1 MLCSYAEQVSHLSA
15 RPANVGDLVRQARNE
30 RGYSVRQLAG
40 LVGVSAG
47 TISAIENGHTAVT
60 VDRLASIASALDAE
74 LGSLLRRENQ
84 PERADHPGHRNWRSF
99 GPLDLGPVVAAAVEE
114 FTAAGYHG
122 TSMRAVADRAGLSVP
137 GLYHHCAS
145 KQELLVRILDVTM
158 DELEWRLAGAAT
170 EAATAADRVALFTEA
185 LALYHT
191 MRPDLA
197 FLAVSETR
205 SLEQPDAGR
214 IASRRRAVQHQL
226 DDQVDAAVSAGL
238 AATPCP
244 RETARAIVSMCSAL
258 PQWFDPRG
266 PMSPGD
272 VAALHARLALNM
284 IGAAPST
291 QQAGQAEKA
300 GT

>member
-1 MLCSYAEQVSHLSA
+1 MSQLGE
-15 RPANVGDLVRQARNE
+15 RPVNVGDLVRQARNE

-74 LGSLLRRENQ
+74 LGSLLHRDNRPQ
-84 PERADHPGHRNWRSF
+84 RPQRPQHPGNREWRSF
-99 GPLDLGPVVAAAVEE
+99 GRLDLGPVLRAAVEE

-145 KQELLVRILDVTM
+145 KQELLVRILDVTL
-158 DELEWRLAGAAT
+158 DELEWRLAGAAAA
-170 EAATAADRVALFTEA
+170 AATPLDGVALFTEA

-197 FLAVSETR
+197 FLAATEMR

-214 IASRRRAVQHQL
+214 IAARRRALQHQL
-226 DDQVDAAVSAGL
+226 DAQVDAAISAGL
-238 AATPCP
+238 AATPAP

-258 PQWFDPRG
+258 PQWFDPDG

-272 VAALHARLALNM
+272 VAALHARLALDM
-284 IGAAPST
+284 IRPSPST
-291 QQAGQAEKA
+291 QQVEQVEKA